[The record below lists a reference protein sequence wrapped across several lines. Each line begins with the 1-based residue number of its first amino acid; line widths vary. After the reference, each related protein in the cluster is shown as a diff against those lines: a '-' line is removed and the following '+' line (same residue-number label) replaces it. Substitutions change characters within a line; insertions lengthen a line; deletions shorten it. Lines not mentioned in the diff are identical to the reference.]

1 MMAIKIIDQPFDP
14 YQELQYYQNT
24 QLDHLGAIGA
34 TSIFIGTM
42 RDFNQ
47 GSQVTGMSIE
57 HYPGMTEKQLE
68 LCVEKAQGLWSILD
82 SLIVHRVG
90 TITPNEVIV
99 LIAVWSSHRGDAFD
113 ATRYI
118 MEALKSTVP
127 FWKKECT
134 DADAERWVLSN
145 TSGYQ

>member
-1 MMAIKIIDQPFDP
+1 MAIKIIDQPFDP
-14 YQELQYYQNT
+14 YQELQLYQNST
-24 QLDHLGAIGA
+24 LAHQGAIGA

-57 HYPGMTEKQLE
+57 HYPGMTEKQLA

-82 SLIVHRVG
+82 SLIIHRVG

-127 FWKKECT
+127 FWKKECLET
-134 DADAERWVLSN
+134 EAERWVMSN

>member
-1 MMAIKIIDQPFDP
+1 MAIKITDQPFDP
-14 YQELQYYQNT
+14 YQELQLYQNT
-24 QLDHLGAIGA
+24 QLDHLGVIGA

-82 SLIVHRVG
+82 SLIVNRVG

-127 FWKKECT
+127 FWKKECIDT
-134 DADAERWVLSN
+134 DAQRWVVSN

>member
-1 MMAIKIIDQPFDP
+1 MAIKIIDQPFDP
-14 YQELQYYQNT
+14 YQELQLYQNST
-24 QLDHLGAIGA
+24 LAHQGSIGA
-34 TSIFIGTM
+34 TSIFVGTM

-57 HYPGMTEKQLE
+57 HYPGMTEKQLA
-68 LCVEKAQGLWSILD
+68 LCVGKAQGLWPILD
-82 SLIVHRVG
+82 SLIIHRIG
-90 TITPNEVIV
+90 IITPNEVIV

-127 FWKKECT
+127 FWKKECLET
-134 DADAERWVLSN
+134 EAERWVMSN

>member
-1 MMAIKIIDQPFDP
+1 MAIKITDQPFDP
-14 YQELQYYQNT
+14 YQELQLYQNT
-24 QLDHLGAIGA
+24 QLDHLGVIGA

-68 LCVEKAQGLWSILD
+68 LCVEKAQGLWSIFD

-127 FWKKECT
+127 FWKKECIDT
-134 DADAERWVLSN
+134 DAQRWVVSN

>member
-1 MMAIKIIDQPFDP
+1 MAIKIIDQAFEP
-14 YQELQYYQNT
+14 YQELQLYQDT
-24 QLDHLGAIGA
+24 KLEHQGAIGA

-47 GSQVTGMSIE
+47 GSQVSGMNIE

-68 LCVEKAQGLWSILD
+68 ICVQKAQSLWSILD
-82 SLIVHRVG
+82 SLIIHRVG

-127 FWKKECT
+127 FWKKECLET
-134 DADAERWVLSN
+134 DAERWVTSN
-145 TSGYQ
+145 TTGYQ

>member
-1 MMAIKIIDQPFDP
+1 MAIKITDQPFDP
-14 YQELQYYQNT
+14 YQELQLYQNT
-24 QLDHLGAIGA
+24 QLDHLGVIGA

-127 FWKKECT
+127 FWKKECIDT
-134 DADAERWVLSN
+134 DAQRWVVSN

>member
-1 MMAIKIIDQPFDP
+1 MAIQIIDHAFDP
-14 YQELQYYQNT
+14 YHEIQRYQST
-24 QLDHLGAIGA
+24 QPDYLGAIGA

-57 HYPGMTEKQLE
+57 HYPGMTEKQLS

-82 SLIVHRVG
+82 SLIIHRVG

-127 FWKKECT
+127 FWKKECL
-134 DADAERWVLSN
+134 DADAERWVTSN

>member
-1 MMAIKIIDQPFDP
+1 MAIKITDQPFAP
-14 YQELQYYQNT
+14 YQELQLYQNT
-24 QLDHLGAIGA
+24 QLDHLGVIGA

-127 FWKKECT
+127 FWKKECIDT
-134 DADAERWVLSN
+134 DAQRWVVSN

>member
-1 MMAIKIIDQPFDP
+1 
-14 YQELQYYQNT
+14 
-24 QLDHLGAIGA
+24 
-34 TSIFIGTM
+34 M

-57 HYPGMTEKQLE
+57 HYPGMTEKQLA
-68 LCVEKAQGLWSILD
+68 LCVGKAQGLWPILD
-82 SLIVHRVG
+82 SLIIHRIG
-90 TITPNEVIV
+90 IITPNEVIV

-127 FWKKECT
+127 FWKKECLET
-134 DADAERWVLSN
+134 EAERWVMSN

>member
-1 MMAIKIIDQPFDP
+1 MAIKITDQPFDP
-14 YQELQYYQNT
+14 YQELQLYQNT

-127 FWKKECT
+127 FWKKECIDT
-134 DADAERWVLSN
+134 DAQRWVVSN

>member
-1 MMAIKIIDQPFDP
+1 MTLSVAIQIQDFDVSE
-14 YQELQYYQNT
+14 ELAA
-24 QLDHLGAIGA
+24 LRRGDARVGAVCC
-34 TSIFIGTM
+34 FVGTVRERNESSAVASM
-42 RDFNQ
+42 EL
-47 GSQVTGMSIE
+47 E
-57 HYPGMTEKQLE
+57 HYPGMTEKQLA

-82 SLIVHRVG
+82 SLIIHRVG

-127 FWKKECT
+127 FWKKECLET
-134 DADAERWVLSN
+134 EAERWVMSN

>member
-1 MMAIKIIDQPFDP
+1 MAIKITDQPFAP
-14 YQELQYYQNT
+14 YQELQLYQNT

-127 FWKKECT
+127 FWKKECIDT
-134 DADAERWVLSN
+134 DAQRWVVSN